1 MGCFST
7 LNFRYELEQMFNNKK
22 SGMSLNFLL
31 NLIFILPSSPT
42 FSEDSCLSL
51 NLPIRSCSLLSLKTF
66 PQAWKCISNL
76 GELHFVGD
84 SITRTALADFT
95 SRLIQCD
102 RPIKESSYLATAQG
116 TTDACTYL
124 LDSRKTRKPFSIV
137 ISQRNSDV
145 TPVKIFYWPITTV
158 QNISKEVWFND
169 VTSTFSVEPSAT
181 LPKATLILNW
191 GLWNLKYDGPVTS
204 LDVDTAVLVKKFKK
218 LGLGNNPHRKV
229 FWRSLTSLEGN
240 NPSFPAHFTPEK
252 VRDFSFQ
259 TSKIWSLAGYPIIDA
274 FMFTE
279 ILADELRL
287 SKNRRGESYT
297 FTTDGTH
304 YKENIN
310 VGLISFTIG
319 EICRE
324 YSMDLERILQV
335 AVADDNSSEENKCCN
350 TRGLVE
356 MTPLPSST
364 PPAAPIKSS
373 VSMWTTTSLVLT
385 MLLSVIGVT
394 AFFRTSIKEFAAT
407 SYGILISATFISVIV
422 FCLDVL
428 KLLPIVS
435 KERQLGPDSLIAIT
449 GVLFIAVLFG
459 LKTTVRQRNSLSN
472 TAAQQQVIMKPSSNE
487 EARSNESVRTHTSIS
502 DVISST
508 GGGEVGA
515 EKVVKVTSR
524 NEDLTQASAES
535 EFLSPEQTLEFKG
548 WMMCIFLLY
557 HYWDV
562 KLVYNLARILVAAYL
577 FLTGYGNFLSLSK
590 KAPTLHKFCIAFVR
604 INAFSAMLMCVT
616 RQSWMLYYI
625 CPLHTFWTAFVYIFF
640 AVWPVANSD
649 PKLRLAKLMLFLL
662 ALVFLYEIPSAT
674 KLFYIPFFPLL
685 AYKGAGD
692 EWIFRSRLDAYVPWI
707 GMLFAA
713 FQPQVQDFVC
723 ALSKKSGL
731 ASAPPSDLTNAMT
744 TENVDATSV
753 DVESGQLLSTSSSAD
768 TQLNNTFFTFTSVI
782 SLYIMKSP
790 LILWGFLVV
799 LSLVHTFVILP
810 LPKTDYNETHR
821 FTSFV
826 PIISFLL
833 LRNATPD
840 LRKTTIAPLQLIG
853 NMSLESYLLQFH
865 VWLAN
870 NAKDIVVL
878 FPNFRLVSF
887 VIQTTIFLT
896 LAYTAAAATS
906 GVLKVMTANARW
918 AYFATSLITLVIVA
932 VNISIVISESAGWG
946 VLIN

>member
-1 MGCFST
+1 MNKT
-7 LNFRYELEQMFNNKK
+7 LSY
-22 SGMSLNFLL
+22 FLHL
-31 NLIFILPSSPT
+31 LFILPSSPT

-51 NLPIRSCSLLSLKTF
+51 NLPTRSCSLLSLQTF
-66 PQAWKCISNL
+66 PQAWKCISDL

-102 RPIKESSYLATAQG
+102 RPLKESSYLVTAQG
-116 TTDACTYL
+116 STDACTYL

-137 ISQRNSDV
+137 ISQRNSNV
-145 TPVKIFYWPITTV
+145 TPVKISYWPITIV

-169 VTSTFSVEPSAT
+169 VIATFSVEPSAM

-204 LDVDTAVLVKKFKK
+204 LAVDTAVLVEKLKK

-229 FWRSLTSLEGN
+229 FWRSLSSLEGN

-252 VRDFSFQ
+252 VCNFSFQ
-259 TSKIWSLAGYPIIDA
+259 TSKIWSSAGYPVIDSL
-274 FMFTE
+274 MFTE
-279 ILADELRL
+279 TLADELRH
-287 SKNRRGESYT
+287 SKNRGDESYI

-304 YKENIN
+304 YKEDFN
-310 VGLISFTIG
+310 VGLISFTVG

-324 YSMDLERILQV
+324 SSMALERKHH
-335 AVADDNSSEENKCCN
+335 VADDKKLENKCCN
-350 TRGLVE
+350 TRGLIE
-356 MTPLPSST
+356 KTPLPSST
-364 PPAAPIKSS
+364 PPVAPIKSS
-373 VSMWTTTSLVLT
+373 VSVWTTTSLVLT

-394 AFFRTSIKEFAAT
+394 AFFRLSIKEFAAT
-407 SYGILISATFISVIV
+407 SYGIFFSATFISVVV

-435 KERQLGPDSLIAIT
+435 KERQLGPDSLISIT
-449 GVLFIAVLFG
+449 GVLFIVVLFG
-459 LKTTVRQRNSLSN
+459 FKTTVRQSNSLSN
-472 TAAQQQVIMKPSSNE
+472 IAVQQQVTREPSSNE
-487 EARSNESVRTHTSIS
+487 EARSNDSVPTHPSMS
-502 DVISST
+502 DALSST
-508 GGGEVGA
+508 GGGGGGGGGGT
-515 EKVVKVTSR
+515 EKVVRETR
-524 NEDLTQASAES
+524 NEDLTQSSAES

-590 KAPTLHKFCIAFVR
+590 KAPTFHKFCIAFVR
-604 INAFSAMLMCVT
+604 INAFSALLMCVT

-640 AVWPVANSD
+640 AVWPAANSD
-649 PKLRLAKLMLFLL
+649 PKLRVAKLMFFLL
-662 ALVFLYEIPSAT
+662 ALVFLYEIPSVT
-674 KLFYIPFFPLL
+674 RLFYIPFFPLL

-707 GMLFAA
+707 GMLLAA

-723 ALSKKSGL
+723 ALSKKSCL
-731 ASAPPSDLTNAMT
+731 ASALPSESKVGMT
-744 TENVDATSV
+744 TENVDATTV
-753 DVESGQLLSTSSSAD
+753 DTESGQLLSTSSSDD

-782 SLYIMKSP
+782 SVYINKFP

-833 LRNATPD
+833 LRNATSD
-840 LRKTTIAPLQLIG
+840 LRKTTIAPLQFIG

-870 NAKDIVVL
+870 NAKDIVVF

-946 VLIN
+946 VFIN

>member
-1 MGCFST
+1 MIKT
-7 LNFRYELEQMFNNKK
+7 LLH
-22 SGMSLNFLL
+22 FLL
-31 NLIFILPSSPT
+31 YLLLILPASPIST
-42 FSEDSCLSL
+42 KEDSCLSS
-51 NLPIRSCSLLSLKTF
+51 NLPIRSCSLLSLQTF

-95 SRLIQCD
+95 SKLIQCD
-102 RPIKESSYLATAQG
+102 DRPLKESSYLVTVQG
-116 TTDACTYL
+116 STDACTYL
-124 LDSRKTRKPFSIV
+124 LDSRKTRKPFSLV
-137 ISQRNSDV
+137 ISQRNSNV

-169 VTSTFSVEPSAT
+169 MISTFSVEPSAM

-204 LDVDTAVLVKKFKK
+204 LAVDTAVLVEKFKK
-218 LGLGNNPHRKV
+218 LGLGNNPYRKV

-240 NPSFPAHFTPEK
+240 NPLFPAHFTPDK

-259 TSKIWSLAGYPIIDA
+259 TSKIWSSAGYPVIDSLT
-274 FMFTE
+274 FTE
-279 ILADELRL
+279 TLADELRL
-287 SKNRRGESYT
+287 SKNRGDESDT

-304 YKENIN
+304 YKEDIN
-310 VGLISFTIG
+310 VGLISFTVG
-319 EICRE
+319 EVCRE
-324 YSMDLERILQV
+324 SSMALERIRH
-335 AVADDNSSEENKCCN
+335 VADDKKLENKCCN

-364 PPAAPIKSS
+364 PPVAPIKSS
-373 VSMWTTTSLVLT
+373 VSVWTTTSLVLT

-407 SYGILISATFISVIV
+407 SYGIFFSATFISVVV

-435 KERQLGPDSLIAIT
+435 KERQLGPDSLISIT

-459 LKTTVRQRNSLSN
+459 LKTTVRQSNSLSN
-472 TAAQQQVIMKPSSNE
+472 TAAQQQVMRKPPSNE
-487 EARSNESVRTHTSIS
+487 EARSNDFVQTHPSMS
-502 DVISST
+502 DVLSST
-508 GGGEVGA
+508 GGGGGEGEGGVEKEVR
-515 EKVVKVTSR
+515 ETTR
-524 NEDLTQASAES
+524 NEDLTQANAES

-548 WMMCIFLLY
+548 WMMCMFLLY

-577 FLTGYGNFLSLSK
+577 LLTGYGNFLSLSK

-604 INAFSAMLMCVT
+604 INAFSALLMCVT

-625 CPLHTFWTAFVYIFF
+625 CPLHTFWTAFVYVFF
-640 AVWPVANSD
+640 AIWPAANSD

-662 ALVFLYEIPSAT
+662 ALVFLYEIPSVT
-674 KLFYIPFFPLL
+674 RLFYIPFFPLL
-685 AYKGAGD
+685 AYKGVGD

-723 ALSKKSGL
+723 ALSMKSGL
-731 ASAPPSDLTNAMT
+731 ASTLPTESKVGMT
-744 TENVDATSV
+744 TENVDATIV
-753 DVESGQLLSTSSSAD
+753 DTESGQLLSTSSSDD
-768 TQLNNTFFTFTSVI
+768 TRLNNTFFTFTSVV
-782 SLYIMKSP
+782 SLYIKKSP
-790 LILWGFLVV
+790 LIIWGFLVV

-932 VNISIVISESAGWG
+932 VNISIVITESTGWG

>member
-1 MGCFST
+1 MNKILFHFLLHLLLILPAYPIST
-7 LNFRYELEQMFNNKK
+7 L
-22 SGMSLNFLL
+22 
-31 NLIFILPSSPT
+31 
-42 FSEDSCLSL
+42 EDSCLSL
-51 NLPIRSCSLLSLKTF
+51 NLPIRSCSLLSLHTF

-95 SRLIQCD
+95 SRLLQCD
-102 RPIKESSYLATAQG
+102 RPLKESSYVVTAQG
-116 TTDACTYL
+116 STDACTFL
-124 LDSRKTRKPFSIV
+124 LDSRKTRKPFLIV
-137 ISQRNSDV
+137 ISQRNSDA
-145 TPVKIFYWPITTV
+145 TPVKIFYWPITTA
-158 QNISKEVWFND
+158 QNISKEVWFHE
-169 VTSTFSVEPSAT
+169 VISTFSVEPSTT

-204 LDVDTAVLVKKFKK
+204 LAVDTAVLVEKFKK

-229 FWRSLTSLEGN
+229 FWRSVSSLEGN
-240 NPSFPAHFTPEK
+240 NPLFPAHFTPEK

-259 TSKIWSLAGYPIIDA
+259 TSKILSSAGYPVIDSLA
-274 FMFTE
+274 FTE
-279 ILADELRL
+279 TLADELRL
-287 SKNRRGESYT
+287 LKNRGDESYT

-304 YKENIN
+304 YKEDVN
-310 VGLISFTIG
+310 VGLISFTVG
-319 EICRE
+319 EVCRE
-324 YSMDLERILQV
+324 SSMALERIRH
-335 AVADDNSSEENKCCN
+335 VADDKKLENKCCN

-364 PPAAPIKSS
+364 PPVAPIKSYVS
-373 VSMWTTTSLVLT
+373 VWTTTSLVLT

-407 SYGILISATFISVIV
+407 SYGIFFSATFISVVV

-435 KERQLGPDSLIAIT
+435 KERQLGPDSFISIT
-449 GVLFIAVLFG
+449 GVLFIVVLFG
-459 LKTTVRQRNSLSN
+459 LKTTVRQSNSLSN
-472 TAAQQQVIMKPSSNE
+472 TAAQQQVMRNPSSNE
-487 EARSNESVRTHTSIS
+487 EARSNDSVQTHPSTSDIL
-502 DVISST
+502 SST
-508 GGGEVGA
+508 GGGGGGGGGF
-515 EKVVKVTSR
+515 EKVGRETR
-524 NEDLTQASAES
+524 NEDLTQANAES

-548 WMMCIFLLY
+548 WMMCMFLLY

-604 INAFSAMLMCVT
+604 INAFSALLMCVT

-640 AVWPVANSD
+640 AVWPAANSD

-662 ALVFLYEIPSAT
+662 ALVFLYEIPSVT
-674 KLFYIPFFPLL
+674 RLFYIPFFPLL

-731 ASAPPSDLTNAMT
+731 ASALPSESNVEMI
-744 TENVDATSV
+744 TENVDATTV
-753 DVESGQLLSTSSSAD
+753 DTESGQLLSTSASND

-782 SLYIMKSP
+782 SVYVNKFP